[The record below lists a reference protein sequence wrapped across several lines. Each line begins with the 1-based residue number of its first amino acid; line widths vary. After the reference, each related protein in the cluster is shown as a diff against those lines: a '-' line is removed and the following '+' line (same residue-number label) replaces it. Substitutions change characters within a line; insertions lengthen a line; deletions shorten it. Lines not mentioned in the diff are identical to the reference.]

1 MKNKEVR
8 GILALIVVTALS
20 FGVIAGSR
28 ALSVDMAGDGAQG
41 GSAAVAEEL
50 DVSGAETIE
59 EAARLEDG
67 AYAVTVRTAGYAGDI
82 VMRVTFEDDA
92 ETIRQVEVLEQ
103 NETETLGSRIT
114 EPEFLDQF
122 AGAKAPVYLPGMTVE
137 AADASGESG
146 ASGAEAEES
155 AAAEAGSG
163 AAAELLSDLEGAV
176 LADGTY
182 EAKAAEASN
191 GYTDQVTITVA
202 DGKITEVNWEA
213 VAEDGSLKSVL
224 SENGEYVMTED
235 GPTWAE
241 QSKALADALIE
252 NQSLSFLNPNAE
264 GKTDAV
270 SGVSISVNGFI
281 DLAAQCLIQAVQAS
295 GLEGTPA
302 EPEASAVILED
313 GTYEAKAAEASNGYT
328 DQVTIT
334 VADGKITEV
343 NWEAVA
349 EDGSLKSVLSENGEY
364 VMTEDGPTW
373 AEQSKALADAL
384 IENQSLSFL
393 NPDAEGKTDAVSGV
407 SISVNGFISLA
418 QQCLDQA
425 AGIESAADGAESE
438 EAAGESADAAGEGT
452 EAADGAA
459 SQNGTQVDGVS
470 GATRS
475 STAAVN
481 GINDAYNFLQ
491 TVK

>member
-155 AAAEAGSG
+155 AAAE
-163 AAAELLSDLEGAV
+163 LLSDLEEVV

-252 NQSLSFLNPNAE
+252 NQSLTFLNPDAE

-281 DLAAQCLIQAVQAS
+281 ELAAQCMMQAA

-302 EPEASAVILED
+302 EPEASAMTLAD
-313 GTYEAKAAEASNGYT
+313 GTYEAKAVEASNGYT

-364 VMTEDGPTW
+364 VMTEDGLTW

-425 AGIESAADGAESE
+425 AGIESAADGA
-438 EAAGESADAAGEGT
+438 
-452 EAADGAA
+452 A